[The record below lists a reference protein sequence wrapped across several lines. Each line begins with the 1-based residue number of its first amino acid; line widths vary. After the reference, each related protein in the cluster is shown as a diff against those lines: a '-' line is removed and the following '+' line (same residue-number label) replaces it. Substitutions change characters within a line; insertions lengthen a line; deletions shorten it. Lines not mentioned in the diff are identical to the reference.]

1 MRQKSTRFFATI
13 LMASAFCGATASAVR
28 TRVWTDATGAF
39 TMEAELIAFNDRSA
53 VLQRADHELVAIPIQ
68 QLSEQDRKYLASDEG
83 GKVAS
88 GWTDGQQTWTL
99 RDGTKIVG
107 RLVDY
112 TSRDLTIQ
120 RRRRRIYVNDRAF
133 DNLPEFYQQL
143 VPAIVAHIEKLPRA
157 DRRGL
162 QNWLT
167 QQGGQPRSFKVDGV
181 ILETEN
187 GDEYGI
193 PFFLFSDEDLAVL
206 KAGWDESQAIHAGK
220 DFAAQED
227 HAFWLQSL
235 AAARSRDAQVQR
247 EIAMM
252 QLKLQAVDAGLTSLW
267 EVTLRPA
274 AGNGGPPRWV
284 VVPGRDSR
292 QATQAALQQ
301 NPGFIVGPVRRVSQ
315 R

>member
-1 MRQKSTRFFATI
+1 M
-13 LMASAFCGATASAVR
+13 LLASALCGAAASTVAA
-28 TRVWTDATGAF
+28 RVWTDATGLF
-39 TMEAELIAFNDRSA
+39 TMEAELVAFNERSV
-53 VLQRADHELVAIPIQ
+53 VLQRADHELVAIPIE
-68 QLSEQDRKYLASDEG
+68 QLSDEDRKYLASDEAA
-83 GKVAS
+83 KVAS

-133 DNLPEFYQQL
+133 DNLPEFYQQMA
-143 VPAIVAHIEKLPRA
+143 PAIVAHFEKLPRG

-167 QQGGQPRSFKVDGV
+167 QQGGQPRTFKVDGV

-187 GDEYGI
+187 GDEYGV
-193 PFFLFSDEDLAVL
+193 PFFLFSDEDQAVL
-206 KAGWDESQAIHAGK
+206 KPGWEESLAARGGK
-220 DFAAQED
+220 NFAAQED

-235 AAARSRDAQVQR
+235 AAARSRDAQVKR
-247 EIAMM
+247 EMAKM
-252 QLKLQAVDAGLTSLW
+252 QLKLQAVDVGLTSLW
-267 EVTLRPA
+267 EVTLHPT
-274 AGNGGPPRWV
+274 AGNGRPPLWV

-292 QATQAALQQ
+292 QATATALQQ
-301 NPGFIVGPVRRVSQ
+301 NPGFVAGPVRRVS
-315 R
+315 RR